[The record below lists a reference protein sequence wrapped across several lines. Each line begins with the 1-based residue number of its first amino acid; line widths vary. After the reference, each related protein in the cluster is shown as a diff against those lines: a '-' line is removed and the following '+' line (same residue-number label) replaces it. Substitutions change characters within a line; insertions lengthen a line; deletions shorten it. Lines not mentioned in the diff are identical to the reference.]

1 MNHRRVDPSAYREP
15 ELGSDLYIGIDIGT
29 SGCRVAAIDDSEM
42 VVASASSPFPPSA
55 IDGDCVTQQPQ
66 DWWRA
71 LEHSLMELLQQI
83 DANKVVAI
91 AVDGT
96 SSTILLSDAAGNPV
110 TPGFMYND
118 SRARDEANEIASRCP
133 ADSGALGATSGLAKL
148 MWIRRH
154 DLDKQARH
162 VLSQA
167 DWIAARLCGVYGHT
181 DWNNALK
188 LGFDAVEKKW
198 PDWIGNLAIRHDL
211 LPEVHGPG
219 EVLGAM
225 SPDMANHFKLPAK
238 TLVKLGTTD
247 SIAAFI
253 AAGADR
259 PGQAVTSLG
268 STLVL
273 KLLTTKPV
281 FSSEHGVYSH
291 RLGNSWLAGGASNSG
306 GAVLLQHF
314 SLEQIQRMT
323 PMLQPGTP
331 VGLDYYPLPHTGE
344 RFPIN
349 DANLPCRIE
358 PRPADPV
365 QFFQALL
372 EGIASIEH
380 QGYQLL
386 QRLGAGYP
394 DEVITCGGGAINPAW
409 SVIRQHLLGVPVR
422 TARSADAAVGA
433 AKLARGHFEL

>member
-1 MNHRRVDPSAYREP
+1 LPSREP
-15 ELGSDLYIGIDIGT
+15 ELGPDLYIGIDIGT
-29 SGCRVAAIDDSEM
+29 SGCRAVAIDDSDT
-42 VVASASSPFPPSA
+42 VVASASSPFPPSVV
-55 IDGDCVTQQPQ
+55 DGDCVTQQPR
-66 DWWRA
+66 DWWQA
-71 LEHSLMELLQQI
+71 LEHSLMGLLQQV

-118 SRARDEANEIASRCP
+118 SRARIEANEIASRCP
-133 ADSGALGATSGLAKL
+133 AHSGALGATSGLAKL
-148 MWIRRH
+148 MWMLRH
-154 DLDKQARH
+154 GLDKQARH

-167 DWIAARLCGVYGHT
+167 DWIAARLCGRPGYS

-188 LGFDAVEKKW
+188 LGFDVVEQNW
-198 PDWIGNLAIRHDL
+198 PDWIGKLTIRHEL
-211 LPEVHGPG
+211 LPEVRGPG
-219 EVLGAM
+219 ETLGTL
-225 SPDMANHFKLPAK
+225 SPDMADHFKLPAT

-253 AAGADR
+253 AAGAR
-259 PGQAVTSLG
+259 QPGQAVTSLG

-273 KLLTTKPV
+273 KLLTTRPV
-281 FSSEHGVYSH
+281 FSGEHGVYSH
-291 RLGNSWLAGGASNSG
+291 RLGNLWLAGGASNSG

-314 SLEQIQRMT
+314 SLEEIQRMT

-331 VGLDYYPLPHTGE
+331 VGLDYYPLPDTGE

-365 QFFQALL
+365 KFFQALL
-372 EGIASIEH
+372 EGIASIEY

-394 DEVITCGGGAINPAW
+394 DEVFTSGGGATNAAW
-409 SVIRQHLLGVPVR
+409 STIRQSLLGVPVK
-422 TARSADAAVGA
+422 TARSAEAAVGA
-433 AKLARGHFEL
+433 AKLARGHFES